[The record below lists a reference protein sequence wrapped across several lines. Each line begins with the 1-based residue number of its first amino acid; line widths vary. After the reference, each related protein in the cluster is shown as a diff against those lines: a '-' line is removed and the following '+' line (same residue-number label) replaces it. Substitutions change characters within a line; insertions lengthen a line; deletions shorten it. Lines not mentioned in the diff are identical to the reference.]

1 MLTDEKVQYTKCS
14 GWAYSLIRKVIFVF
28 NIFLLVHLVATPAL
42 VSSGGFAAYLTAGG
56 ESITV
61 IDGGGETVFFVE
73 ALPGE
78 RLSYICYGDFKL
90 VFISSSRGLVQQD
103 VLTGESV
110 VLTGERTGAPWISS
124 SGDLWYILDGNLFKN
139 GVSTGVAVSA
149 FHVSVE
155 NGIASFTDRNDDLH
169 ILYLEG
175 GQERTVQGYRFYS
188 PTVLAGGDVVAPT
201 LTGEII
207 YLPADG
213 SLIVVGNGEQPC
225 WSYELEGFFYCVS
238 EDDGHSITGADIWFV
253 KPGEEPVT
261 VTFTPGILETRP
273 SCSGDMLWF
282 VDERTGI
289 PGCVSLD
296 DFSF

>member
-1 MLTDEKVQYTKCS
+1 M
-14 GWAYSLIRKVIFVF
+14 F
-28 NIFLLVHLVATPAL
+28 NIFLLVHLVAMPAL
-42 VSSGGFAAYLTAGG
+42 VSSGGYAAFLSAGG
-56 ESITV
+56 DSIV
-61 IDGGGETVFFVE
+61 VVGSGGETVFTVD
-73 ALPGE
+73 AVPGE
-78 RLSYICYGDFKL
+78 RLSYPVFSNLKL

-103 VLTGESV
+103 ILTGEQV
-110 VLTGERTGAPWISS
+110 VICSERTGSPWISS
-124 SGDLWYILDGNLFKN
+124 SGDLWYSLDGYLFKN

-188 PTVLAGGDVVAPT
+188 PTVLTGGDVVAPT

-213 SLIVVGNGEQPC
+213 SLIVVGKGEQPC
-225 WSYELEGFFYCVS
+225 WSYELEGFFFCVS

-253 KPGEEPVT
+253 KPGEEPVK
-261 VTFTPGILETRP
+261 VTFTSGILETGP
-273 SCSGDMLWF
+273 SCSGDILWF
-282 VDERTGI
+282 VDEGSGI

-296 DFSF
+296 DLSF